1 MKADKFRYSLIA
13 ALYLAVFLSGT
24 ASAQMGV
31 PALVRVATATLKD
44 IAPVTA
50 VPGTVISRHD
60 ARLSAEVEGRLTSVV
75 DVGTR
80 VEAGQVVAEIED
92 TALRLRN
99 TELKAEVS
107 RAEARLRFLELEED
121 RFTKLA
127 ESNLAA
133 ATQLEQT
140 RSDRDVALGDLAIAR
155 SRLEQNE
162 DLLDR
167 TQLRAPYDGVVVERM
182 IMRGERVVEG
192 SMVVRLVDPADLEV
206 IARAPLEYYPYVE
219 PGQELD
225 LSAPGRSETGRVRS
239 VVAIGDLNTH
249 QFELRLDV
257 EGRLFPVGQTL
268 RVSIPVSE
276 TRQALTVPRDALV
289 LRSQGASV
297 FVINDDDTAQQVPV
311 TPGIGQGDYIEVTGD
326 VSDGDRVVI
335 RGNERLQPGQDVR
348 IMDD

>member
-1 MKADKFRYSLIA
+1 MKADRFRYSLIA
-13 ALYLAVFLSGT
+13 TLILNAFLSAT
-24 ASAQMGV
+24 AAAQMGG
-31 PALVRVATATLKD
+31 PALVRVASAPLKD
-44 IAPVTA
+44 IAPVTR

-60 ARLSAEVEGRLTSVV
+60 ARLSAEVEGRLTRVV
-75 DVGTR
+75 DVDTR

-99 TELKAEVS
+99 NELKAEVS
-107 RAEARLRFLELEED
+107 RAEARLRFLEREEE
-121 RFTKLA
+121 RFTRLA

-140 RSDRDVALGDLAIAR
+140 RSDRDVARGDLAIAR
-155 SRLEQNE
+155 SRLDQNE
-162 DLLDR
+162 DLLNR
-167 TQLRAPYDGVVVERM
+167 TQIRAPYDGVVVERLM
-182 IMRGERVVEG
+182 MRGERVVEG

-206 IARAPLEYYPYVE
+206 IARAPLEYFPYVE
-219 PGQELD
+219 PGKVLE
-225 LSAPGRSETGRVRS
+225 LSAPGRTETGRVRT

-268 RVSIPVSE
+268 RVSVPVSK

-297 FVINDDDTAQQVPV
+297 FVINDDGTARQVSV
-311 TPGIGQGDYIEVTGD
+311 TPGIGQGADIEVVGD
-326 VSDGDRVVI
+326 LSAGDQVVV

-348 IMDD
+348 IMGD